1 MGVMWRIFLTVSLL
15 CWSADGQVKCRDNNN
30 AEVDWYIIYKVPVT
44 DKTTG
49 LEYLYID
56 SAGKKKDTLT
66 TDPTYKPINHPNGVL
81 ANTLRP
87 IFTTSMTD
95 NFGFITY
102 SDQPPG
108 CNAIDTFGHSK
119 GLVMMDKTTTG
130 VWLLHSTPRFPFRRD
145 QNKFWP
151 DSGAKNAQTFIC
163 VTFNYNTFQ
172 QIGQH
177 LLDINAFTFDD
188 HIPNNFHENLKNLR
202 RTENNNRPQRVNQV
216 KIQDLTSA
224 GGTLFRS
231 IAKKQYEGGEEPED
245 DQCGDE
251 PPPTK
256 KPRTEPPP
264 TIQEPKEEYDG
275 DLYLTIA
282 ETYTT
287 NVKVQTWC
295 SKKESSYCKGPQVIR
310 IKSVKTNL
318 GNVEVK
324 WRPGKD
330 HSKWCVAKNNNNHLI
345 CIADVNRALSQY
357 ERPGGGLCF
366 IHQQASELFKGVIAE
381 TEDCR

>member
-172 QIGQH
+172 QIGEH

-188 HIPNNFHENLKNLR
+188 HIPDDFHDNLKKLR
-202 RTENNNRPQRVNQV
+202 KTENNNRDERDNKVN
-216 KIQDLTSA
+216 IQNLTSA
-224 GGTLFRS
+224 AGLTSFRS
-231 IAKKQYEGGEEPED
+231 IAKQQYKAPTPAGKTPHD
-245 DQCGDE
+245 DN
-251 PPPTK
+251 
-256 KPRTEPPP
+256 
-264 TIQEPKEEYDG
+264 IFVG

-282 ETYTT
+282 ETYKTD
-287 NVKVQTWC
+287 VRVQTWPQRGRNG
-295 SKKESSYCKGPQVIR
+295 SYCEDNQRRVIN
-310 IKSVKTNL
+310 IESVKTDL
-318 GNVEVK
+318 GNGEVE
-324 WRPGKD
+324 WTMEID
-330 HSKWCVAKNNNNHLI
+330 HSKWCVSTDNNNHLI
-345 CIADVNRALSQY
+345 CIADMNRAITQY

-366 IHQQASELFKGVIAE
+366 EHKEVSELFKGVIDE
-381 TEDCR
+381 TKPCL